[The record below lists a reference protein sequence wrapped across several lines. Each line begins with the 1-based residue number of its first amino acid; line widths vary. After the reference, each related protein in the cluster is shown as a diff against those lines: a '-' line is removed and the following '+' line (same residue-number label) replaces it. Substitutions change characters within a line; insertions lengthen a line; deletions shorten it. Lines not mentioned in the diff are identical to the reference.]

1 MVLTGTE
8 WYNRKDFILTK
19 LVVVISAT
27 FCIVFKCKMRYFC
40 VMLAYPRPA
49 TKGPTL
55 TKGPKL

>member
-1 MVLTGTE
+1 MVLTGIE

-40 VMLAYPRPA
+40 VM
-49 TKGPTL
+49 
-55 TKGPKL
+55 